1 MRINSF
7 STISLAT
14 FFALFSIVYAK
25 STTFFVLFDI
35 CKNDTIKIKDYGIQR
50 IEPPAYSGISGGNYS
65 IVFISTKEE
74 TVLKHDFDVT
84 FLIHGIEVDSETGE
98 TKPKEVKLECA
109 EIYLRL
115 PFFDNTKRI
124 RYMHYDKIIYEKDI
138 CNFNKLCEAD
148 KGENILNC
156 PEDCGGKPNC
166 GNKICEIGET
176 QENCCKDCGCPSG
189 YTCIENKCVKVLSP
203 IVYFIILLIISTL
216 IVVIILLSKRSSQL
230 AL

>member
-189 YTCIENKCVKVLSP
+189 YTCIENKCVKTTSPLIYLIPVL
-203 IVYFIILLIISTL
+203 IIATLVIIIILK
-216 IVVIILLSKRSSQL
+216 SKRAYEIPS
-230 AL
+230 

>member
-7 STISLAT
+7 SIISLAT
-14 FFALFSIVYAK
+14 FFALFSIAYAQG
-25 STTFFVLFDI
+25 TTFFILFDI
-35 CKNDTIKIKDYGIQR
+35 CKNDTITIKDYGIQR
-50 IEPPAYSGISGGNYS
+50 IEPPAYSERSGGNYS
-65 IVFISTKEE
+65 IVFVSTKEE
-74 TVLKHDFDVT
+74 TVLKHDFDVM
-84 FLIHGIEVDSETGE
+84 FLIHGIEVDPETGE

-124 RYMHYDKIIYEKDI
+124 RYTHYDKIIYEKDI

-156 PEDCGGKPNC
+156 PEDCGGKPTC

-189 YTCIENKCVKVLSP
+189 YNCIENKCIKVLSP
-203 IVYFIILLIISTL
+203 IVYFIILLVISSL
-216 IVVIILLSKRSSQL
+216 IAIIILLSKRKPFS
-230 AL
+230 